1 MEPKAR
7 HILIGLFT
15 AIISTGIV
23 VVVLILGKFNTTHNW
38 QYFIV
43 QFNESVSGLANGSS
57 VEYSGLKIGEI
68 ERLELQE
75 NPNIVNAYIRIQDGI
90 EIRSDVK
97 AMISMVGITG
107 QSMIALSG
115 GSANAES
122 LEGTIGNRAIIYAT
136 PSPLSQLFSSGEGV
150 ASSLSENLI
159 DVQKLLSDE
168 NIENVGKILSNIE
181 IISSAVADESDSI
194 QSVISEADQLLSN
207 ANEAIELFKEFSLSV
222 NSLVNEQGTEA
233 LNSMAV
239 ALESVESAA
248 ATIRLLVDSSKG
260 SIATSLEGLEEVG
273 PALYEFKR
281 SMGTFNNVLRKFSES
296 PGRYILEGEQLEE
309 YKPW

>member
-168 NIENVGKILSNIE
+168 NIENIGKILSNIE

>member
-23 VVVLILGKFNTTHNW
+23 AVVLILGKFNTTHNW